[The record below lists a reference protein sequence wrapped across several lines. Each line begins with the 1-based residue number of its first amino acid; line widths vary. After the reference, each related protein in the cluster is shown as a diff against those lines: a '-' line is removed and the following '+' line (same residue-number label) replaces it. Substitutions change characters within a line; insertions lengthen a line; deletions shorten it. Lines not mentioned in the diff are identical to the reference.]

1 MLQLPDSLIALR
13 NMRENNLSQTNIP
26 LLLGNYIPREVH
38 YTPPS
43 LDIIHTFLEQKN
55 GDAALKNL
63 KGYLNQL
70 SVKKQINKE
79 ILLHLR
85 LDIEQVVFSFLL
97 KNGIE
102 AHTLFGTKEARGSFP
117 VLLNP
122 EYI

>member
-63 KGYLNQL
+63 KVRIFRTEKAERVDVIL
-70 SVKKQINKE
+70 VKKTF
-79 ILLHLR
+79 
-85 LDIEQVVFSFLL
+85 FSR
-97 KNGIE
+97 GI
-102 AHTLFGTKEARGSFP
+102 AHWVRIG
-117 VLLNP
+117 
-122 EYI
+122 